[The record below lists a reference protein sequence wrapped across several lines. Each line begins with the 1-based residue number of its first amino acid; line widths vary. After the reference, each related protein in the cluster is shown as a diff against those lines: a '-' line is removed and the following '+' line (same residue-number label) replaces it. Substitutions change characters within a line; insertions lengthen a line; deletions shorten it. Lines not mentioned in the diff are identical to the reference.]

1 MFLIVPIIQTS
12 FGAPK
17 AALGRPSL
25 FNIRCASTLAICQ
38 ISVCIFYML
47 LPHEARVCL
56 NTPSISFVFFSAVI
70 YYNSRYGLATS
81 SEHNLRRQLAIYA
94 FPQDV
99 SNGIWLHNIC
109 SIIIHHHF
117 HTNAESSHALA
128 FHKSRIY
135 SRSSNPQIPPKATS
149 SKILCCR
156 TPSPCFI
163 IIFLEVLSTYRTINY
178 TLTIL
183 QACPLCHMHSLNQ
196 IAAKVWSLHKCMLY
210 KEYPTFQDRSLL
222 KKIAISCLVD
232 LVLFF
237 ILVSNLFSICIMQLM
252 IKLNVSTSSFVIFSC
267 ISIFSNSFM
276 YYIMWLQ
283 SFAIESLKI
292 PLYFLNDIH
301 VLLIKENK
309 AALTNGMSEILFW
322 NRYMLCESQIYH
334 FV

>member
-1 MFLIVPIIQTS
+1 VFLIVPSIQTS

-25 FNIRCASTLAICQ
+25 FNIRYASTLAICQ

-56 NTPSISFVFFSAVI
+56 NTPSISFVFFSAMI
-70 YYNSRYGLATS
+70 YYNLPYGLATS
-81 SEHNLRRQLAIYA
+81 SEHNLRWQLAIYGL
-94 FPQDV
+94 PQDV

-128 FHKSRIY
+128 FQKSRIY
-135 SRSSNPQIPPKATS
+135 SRSSNPQIPPKAT

-196 IAAKVWSLHKCMLY
+196 IAAKVWSLHKCVLY
-210 KEYPTFQDRSLL
+210 KEYPLTFQDRSNSSS
-222 KKIAISCLVD
+222 ISFL
-232 LVLFF
+232 LFF
-237 ILVSNLFSICIMQLM
+237 NLFV
-252 IKLNVSTSSFVIFSC
+252 VS
-267 ISIFSNSFM
+267 
-276 YYIMWLQ
+276 
-283 SFAIESLKI
+283 
-292 PLYFLNDIH
+292 
-301 VLLIKENK
+301 
-309 AALTNGMSEILFW
+309 
-322 NRYMLCESQIYH
+322 
-334 FV
+334 